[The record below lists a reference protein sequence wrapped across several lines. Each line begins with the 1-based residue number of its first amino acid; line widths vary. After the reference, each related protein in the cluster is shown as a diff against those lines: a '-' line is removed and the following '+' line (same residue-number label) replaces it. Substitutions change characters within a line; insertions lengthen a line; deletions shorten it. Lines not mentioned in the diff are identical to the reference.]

1 MSQNF
6 HLLNLVLAVLL
17 IISCLGWISITHF
30 SAVCLFYFFK
40 SSEFRQSEKIL
51 VHFSSSTF

>member
-6 HLLNLVLAVLL
+6 HILNLVLAVLL
-17 IISCLGWISITHF
+17 IISCLGWICVTHF
-30 SAVCLFYFFK
+30 SAVCLFYFLK
-40 SSEFRQSEKIL
+40 AEFLQSEKIL